1 MAPRPSLPTSSKK
14 RKNGNDTAVDDVAAS
29 IQLLEG
35 QLIAAVSAKSSLN
48 ALADLLDIARTTT
61 DAQVLSKAIYAL
73 YRVFVVVITNNLLLN
88 VSGNDEARTVREW
101 IQEKLRGYVELL
113 TGLLKDEES
122 MLKVCAAEL
131 YTLLS
136 HKTSGRHPRS
146 KFCCLCKNTF
156 RRL

>member
-14 RKNGNDTAVDDVAAS
+14 RKNGNDNVVDDIAAS
-29 IQLLEG
+29 IQSLEE
-35 QLIAAVSAKSSLN
+35 QLIAAISAKFSLN

-61 DAQVLSKAIYAL
+61 DAQLLSKAIYAL
-73 YRVFVVVITNNLLLN
+73 YRVFVVIITNNLLLN

-101 IQEKLRGYVELL
+101 IQEKLRGYVGLL

-122 MLKVCAAEL
+122 MLKVRETQIC
-131 YTLLS
+131 TLIS
-136 HKTSGRHPRS
+136 HKLSRRHLPS
-146 KFCCLCKNTF
+146 KSCCLCKNIF